1 MHAAS
6 PETLAQSLP
15 RTIATLFLLPALVIF
30 LGLCALVF
38 HTLEAK
44 CRDVAT
50 AEFARAAAE
59 YGRRVD
65 GELKVAKLAAL
76 TLSRAVENGG
86 DAQGRL
92 AEALETLRRDVSW
105 IEGAAVLTGPGR
117 TVVAAGSDPATEAW
131 AAELAAEALGAS
143 APVFTK
149 VEAEQ
154 DGLPNIRLAVV
165 IRNEDGPQVVCL
177 SANAALFS
185 SLLDRERIG
194 RTGEAF
200 LMDDRGA
207 LLTASVL
214 HGGILDRVD
223 EALAH
228 AAPEAGAIRI
238 RDWAGARLWFS
249 VRAVEAAPGWRLV
262 VQRDEGEILEARDAA
277 MARLAVFGLLA
288 LAVLGG
294 AALATLR
301 RVRALQERMNLE
313 CADIAEHDMLVRK
326 LDAISQL
333 GVGIAHEV
341 NNPLAIIGEEA
352 GWMQD
357 VLKRESFR
365 DHPDAGELRDSLRQI
380 VTQTGRSREITHKLL
395 SFGGKTDGTIRDTD
409 LNTLVADVAML
420 RRREASGK
428 GVEIREEL
436 AEKLPVILSE
446 PALLRQVLIIL
457 INNCLDAMPEGGAIT
472 LSTAPVPGG
481 GARLEVRDT
490 GFGIPRENLG
500 RVFDPFFTTK
510 PPGKGAGLGL
520 SICHGIMQRIGG
532 RISARSV
539 PGQGTTVTVELP
551 MDAAARKP

>member
-1 MHAAS
+1 MHTAS
-6 PETLAQSLP
+6 PETLSQSLP
-15 RTIATLFLLPALVIF
+15 RTFATLFFLPALVIF

-38 HTLEAK
+38 QTLDSI
-44 CRDVAT
+44 CRDVTT
-50 AEFARAAAE
+50 AEFARADAE

-65 GELKVAKLAAL
+65 GELKVAKLAIL
-76 TLSRAVENGG
+76 TLSRAVEGGG

-105 IEGAAVLTGPGR
+105 IQGSAVLTGPGR

-131 AAELAAEALGAS
+131 AAELAAEAPGAS
-143 APVFTK
+143 AQFSTK
-149 VEAEQ
+149 IDARP
-154 DGLPNIRLAVV
+154 DGLPSVRLAGVTDGD
-165 IRNEDGPQVVCL
+165 DGPRIVCL

-185 SLLDRERIG
+185 ALLDRERLG

-200 LMDDRGA
+200 LMDDRGT

-228 AAPEAGAIRI
+228 AAPQAGAIRT
-238 RDWAGARLWFS
+238 RDWAGTRLWFS

-277 MARLAVFGLLA
+277 MARLTVFGLLA
-288 LAVLGG
+288 LAALGG

-380 VTQTGRSREITHKLL
+380 VAQTGRSREITHKLL

-409 LNTLVADVAML
+409 LNTLVADVALL

-428 GVEIREEL
+428 GVEILEEL
-436 AEKLPVILSE
+436 ADKLPVILSE

-490 GFGIPRENLG
+490 GFGIPRENLE

-532 RISARSV
+532 RISARSA